1 MSLPHTYCK
10 KCGTI
15 TYSFKKDPSEEL
27 CMMCGTL
34 GTQQFVPEQYL
45 DEYGDLK
52 PGAREQI
59 FEELVKT
66 SPEFDQ
72 EAYER
77 VPLVRAQ
84 YKRQSAMLAAE
95 SKGENTSNTSSSV
108 RCPKCGSYSVA
119 TTNRGYSLLTGF
131 IGSSSPR
138 NVCQKCGHKWKPGK

>member
-15 TYSFKKDPSEEL
+15 TYSLEKDPSKEL

-52 PGAREQI
+52 PGAKEQI

-95 SKGENTSNTSSSV
+95 SQGE
-108 RCPKCGSYSVA
+108 RHIKYILIRP
-119 TTNRGYSLLTGF
+119 L
-131 IGSSSPR
+131 P
-138 NVCQKCGHKWKPGK
+138 